1 MAQIKSL
8 FKLYEE
14 DVLKNRFQGT
24 VVGGVPDEMKASFS
38 ILNLVE
44 IGASTTLFEMNDNT
58 LSIKFDKKLPWNTE
72 EAKLTVLFA
81 LTKIDKKTKHCE
93 VSCLVCGNIAKADK
107 LDIAYTDEFIAK
119 NYKEDL
125 SSLDK
130 DIKSNVIFSDSNKD
144 IIVVKSFPNST
155 SEYEI
160 EGQRTRLT
168 ISVEDGKWVIK
179 KARKMPLTKQ
189 YPKFLEF
196 TIEIFDKINIKDAT
210 QAGVALDLIKQED
223 ANGDTLLSLWKKYD
237 QIESDKAKEEHNAI
251 GSIPFKTIRHMRGT
265 GLTRVQ
271 LHPNDNLRK
280 SYYALKDELESSSFK
295 MIHVGNEMS
304 NDKRSFKVKKVAP
317 NFVAD
322 LYDEN
327 YEIIDSGVFKLSLI
341 GDDIVHKRRERALRV
356 LTEFKGISLKTKLLL
371 KNVRLAI
378 EGNADVMTNVSR
390 PYQKPITER
399 TKKFL
404 KNNFGIDNLTDDQ
417 KEAVSIAI
425 NTPDIALIQG
435 PPGTGKTT
443 VVATICDR
451 LMEIAEKEG
460 EEDIEK
466 LILVSAF
473 QNDTVE
479 HTASKI
485 KTFGLPTVKVGKESN
500 SVKVEEIFAND
511 MESYLTKEISELTH
525 LTHKRKSK
533 MLYALYRLYVIGK
546 INTKEL
552 LDRIHGLIDI
562 IDLPDNFHEQWKQI
576 FDENANKGMSKEDLL
591 LSQIP
596 TTEEEYK
603 KNGFLTMRKLI
614 RSKINFSEEEKDIIE
629 KAPLG
634 DEPITEDF
642 LSSIVKIKNNH
653 TKDNKEETNNS
664 NSQLTELLL
673 QTCEYYKAKEE
684 NNIKDKNT
692 FIVSVLED
700 LKEDLKGN
708 KRHLRDTISHYS
720 RSIAATNQ
728 LAGGKD
734 LSNIT
739 KEVDNVILEE
749 AARSNPLDVLIPMVK
764 AKERI
769 IMIGDQKQLPHLLEP
784 DIVDKA
790 VEDLDETQQ
799 AKSRLSYNESLF
811 GRIYNNLTKARPKR
825 TALLTK
831 QFRMHPFIGNF
842 ISRIYYDNKLE
853 CGMGE
858 EKQAEA
864 KQHGLT
870 VDGLKGKV
878 AVFCNVP
885 HSYPEIKGKSKSRPA
900 EAKRIISLLDDIMHD
915 PASKELSVGIITFYS
930 QQVVELYKAA
940 LDKGYAIQTPEG
952 DYDIAPKYKEFANGR
967 EKLRIG
973 SVDSF
978 QGKEF
983 DVVILSTVRSNDIEA
998 TEDNKMRRFGFLML
1012 ENRLNVAFSRA
1023 QRLLIV
1029 VGDGSMYADENAK
1042 NNVEGLYEFYTNL
1055 STDEKYG
1062 ARIR

>member
-1 MAQIKSL
+1 MAQIKAL

-14 DVLKNRFQGT
+14 DVLKNRFKGT
-24 VVGGVPDEMKASFS
+24 VIGDIPEIGETSSS
-38 ILNLVE
+38 ILKIVE
-44 IGASTTLFEMNDNT
+44 IGSSNTLFELNGKA
-58 LSIKFDKKLPWNTE
+58 LSIKFDTKLPWNTE
-72 EAKLTVLFA
+72 EAKLTVLFS
-81 LTKIDKKTKHCE
+81 LTKLNKNTKECE
-93 VSCLVCGNIAKADK
+93 VSCLVCGKIVNADK
-107 LDIAYTDEFIAK
+107 LDIAYTDEFITK
-119 NYKEDL
+119 YYKEGLD
-125 SSLDK
+125 SLNK
-130 DIKSNVIFSDSNKD
+130 DIKTNVFFSDNNMD
-144 IIVVKSFPNST
+144 IIVVKSYPNST
-155 SEYEI
+155 TEYKI
-160 EGQRTRLT
+160 EGQRMTLD
-168 ISVEDGKWVIK
+168 ISVEDGKWIIK
-179 KARKMPLTKQ
+179 KSRKVPLTK
-189 YPKFLEF
+189 KHTNFLEY
-196 TIEIFDKINIKDAT
+196 TVEIFDKINIKDAT

-237 QIESDKAKEEHNAI
+237 QIESDKAKEEYNEI
-251 GSIPFKTIRHMRGT
+251 GSIPFKTIRHLRGT
-265 GLTRVQ
+265 GLTRVR
-271 LHPNDNLRK
+271 LNPNDTLRRN
-280 SYYALKDELESSSFK
+280 YYALKDELENSSFK
-295 MIHVGNEMS
+295 MIHVGKEMS
-304 NDKRSFKVKKVAP
+304 EDTRFFKVKKV
-317 NFVAD
+317 NRDFIAD

-327 YEIIDSGVFKLSLI
+327 YEIIDSGVFELSLI
-341 GDDIVHKRRERALRV
+341 GDEIVHKRRARALRV
-356 LTEFKGISLKTKLLL
+356 FTEFKGISLKTKLLL

-378 EGNADVMTNVSR
+378 EGKADVMTNISR

-404 KNNFGIDNLTDDQ
+404 KDNFGIDNLTADQ
-417 KEAVSIAI
+417 EEAVKIAI

-443 VVATICDR
+443 VVAAICDR
-451 LMEIAEKEG
+451 LMELAEKDG
-460 EEDIEK
+460 DEDTDK

-485 KTFGLPTVKVGKESN
+485 KTLGLPTVKVGKDTN
-500 SVKVEEIFAND
+500 SVKVEEIYAND
-511 MESYLTKEISELTH
+511 LESYINKEISALAPLAH
-525 LTHKRKSK
+525 RRKSK
-533 MLYALYRLYVIGK
+533 TLYGLYRLFTSGK
-546 INTKEL
+546 IDTIEL
-552 LDRIHGLIDI
+552 INKAHKLFDI
-562 IDLPDNFHEQWKQI
+562 VDLPDDLHDQWKEVLK
-576 FDENANKGMSKEDLL
+576 ENESNGMSKEDVLI
-591 LSQIP
+591 SQIP
-596 TTEEEYK
+596 TTKEEYK
-603 KNGFLTMRKLI
+603 ENGFLKMRRLLK
-614 RSKINFSEEEKDIIE
+614 SKIQLSEEEKSIIE
-629 KAPLG
+629 KAPLD
-634 DEPITEDF
+634 DEPLTDDY
-642 LSSIVKIKNNH
+642 LSSLIKIKSNH
-653 TKDNKEETNNS
+653 SKDNKEKTNNS
-664 NSQLTELLL
+664 DPLLNDL
-673 QTCEYYKAKEE
+673 LIQTCEYHRKKEE
-684 NNIKDKNT
+684 NDTNDKDT

-700 LKEDLKGN
+700 LQEDLKGN
-708 KRHLRDTISHYS
+708 KRYLRDTISHYS
-720 RSIAATNQ
+720 QSIAATNQ
-728 LAGGKD
+728 VAGGKD

-739 KEVDNVILEE
+739 HTVDNVVLEE

-764 AKERI
+764 ATERI

-790 VEDLDETQQ
+790 VEDLDESQQ

-811 GRIYNNLTKARPKR
+811 GRIYNNLSKARPIR

-853 CGMGE
+853 CGMGD
-858 EKQAEA
+858 EKQALA

-878 AVFCNVP
+878 AVFCDVP
-885 HSYPEIKGKSKSRPA
+885 HSFPEVRGKSKSRPA

-952 DYDIAPKYKEFANGR
+952 DYDIAPKYKEFDNGK

-983 DVVILSTVRSNDIEA
+983 DVVILSTVRSNDVES
-998 TEDNKMRRFGFLML
+998 TEDNKMKRFGFLML

-1029 VGDGSMYADENAK
+1029 VGDGSMYTDETAK

-1055 STDEKYG
+1055 SQDEKYG